1 MMSHTTPDLKTIED
15 ALQAAWI
22 FDGKG
27 GGQTLTPEQLLTP
40 PHPDRFVWI
49 HLKRDTPNLD
59 LWLIDQLKL
68 PEAISLALLSED
80 TRPRCELYQNNC
92 LLNLR
97 GINHNP
103 GATPEEM
110 ISIRCW
116 IQGKRLITLSKYHF
130 VTVNELQQQFIE
142 GIYPENTA
150 ELLVWLISGLTDKMA
165 IYLEQLDEQ
174 LDNLENNDD
183 LTATSRL
190 ISEVTQLRNQVTKL
204 RRYIA
209 PQVTA
214 LSSLILS
221 QLSWLN
227 HEQGF
232 SFRNVQ
238 DDITRVTEEL
248 ETMRERAII
257 IKDNLQQQLSE
268 KLNRNTY
275 LLTVVAAIFL
285 PISFLTG
292 LLGINV
298 GGLPGTENTDAFLVV
313 CIITIIT
320 VVIEL
325 ILLRMLKIF

>member
-1 MMSHTTPDLKTIED
+1 MMSHITSDLKTIEH
-15 ALQAAWI
+15 ALQTAWV

-27 GGQTLTPEQLLTP
+27 EGQQLTPEQLLIA

-59 LWLIDQLKL
+59 LWLTGQLQL

-80 TRPRCELYQNNC
+80 TRPRCEFYQNNC

-97 GINHNP
+97 GINLNP
-103 GATPEEM
+103 GAIPEEM
-110 ISIRCW
+110 ISMRCW

-130 VTVNELQQQFIE
+130 VSVNELQQQFNE
-142 GIYPENTA
+142 GIFPKSTA
-150 ELLVWLISGLTDKMA
+150 ELLVWLITGLTDKLA

-174 LDNLENNDD
+174 LDKLENNDD
-183 LTATSRL
+183 LTAISRL
-190 ISEVTQLRNQVTKL
+190 ITEVTQLRNQVTKL

-209 PQVTA
+209 PQVAA
-214 LSSLILS
+214 LSSLTLS

-227 HEQGF
+227 HEEGL

-238 DDITRVTEEL
+238 DEVTRVTEDL
-248 ETMRERAII
+248 EAMRERAII

-298 GGLPGTENTDAFLVV
+298 GGLPGTESTDAFLIV
-313 CIITIIT
+313 CVITLIT

-325 ILLRMLKIF
+325 VLLKVLKIF